1 MPRQPKPRGSSRP
14 PPDRAPRERSA
25 AGTKARILEAA
36 LREFAAR
43 GFAGARVDVIA
54 SHAKAN
60 KRMLYAYV
68 GNKDALWLATLESV
82 YAAKRQE
89 ERRLAIAS
97 LSPEE
102 AMRALIRFNFRYHRE
117 HPEFV
122 TLVNNENL
130 MGARKLERSKL
141 VPQLY
146 SPLLETLTDVLRRG
160 QKARVFRTGV
170 DPMQLYISIAA
181 LGYFYCSNIRTLS
194 VIFATS
200 LASPTGMR
208 RREAHVI
215 DVVMSY
221 LARSRRA
228 GP

>member
-1 MPRQPKPRGSSRP
+1 MPRQSRPRKPRK
-14 PPDRAPRERSA
+14 RSA

-36 LREFAAR
+36 LSEFATR

-54 SHAKAN
+54 SQAKSN

-89 ERRLAIAS
+89 ERQLAIGK

-102 AMRALIRFNFRYHRE
+102 AMRTLIRFNFRYHLD

-141 VPQLY
+141 VPELY
-146 SPLLETLTDVLRRG
+146 SPLLETLTGVLRRG
-160 QKARVFRTGV
+160 QKAQVFRTGI

-194 VIFATS
+194 VIFASS
-200 LASPTGMR
+200 LASPAGMKQ
-208 RREAHVI
+208 REKHVI

-221 LARSRRA
+221 LAK
-228 GP
+228 

>member
-1 MPRQPKPRGSSRP
+1 MSTPRKK
-14 PPDRAPRERSA
+14 APLKRSA
-25 AGTKARILEAA
+25 AATKARILEAA
-36 LREFAAR
+36 LSEFATR

-54 SHAKAN
+54 GEARAN

-89 ERRLAIAS
+89 ERQLATAT

-102 AMRALIRFNFRYHRE
+102 AMRALIRFNFRYHLE

-122 TLVNNENL
+122 ALVNNENL
-130 MGARKLERSKL
+130 MGARKLRRSKL

-146 SPLLETLTDVLRRG
+146 SPLLETLTEVLRRG
-160 QKARVFRTGV
+160 QKAKVFRSGV

-181 LGYFYCSNIRTLS
+181 LGYFYISNIRTLS
-194 VIFATS
+194 VIFAS
-200 LASPTGMR
+200 DLDSPAGMKQ
-208 RREAHVI
+208 REEHVI

-221 LARSRRA
+221 L
-228 GP
+228 GK

>member
-1 MPRQPKPRGSSRP
+1 MLRQSQPRKLRKARK
-14 PPDRAPRERSA
+14 RSA
-25 AGTKARILEAA
+25 EGTKARILEAA
-36 LREFAAR
+36 LSEFATR
-43 GFAGARVDVIA
+43 GFSGARVDVIA
-54 SHAKAN
+54 AQAKSN

-68 GNKDALWLATLESV
+68 GNKDALWLATLEAV

-89 ERRLAIAS
+89 ERQLAIGE

-102 AMRALIRFNFRYHRE
+102 AMRTLIRFNFRYHLD

-130 MGARKLERSKL
+130 MGARKLRKSKL

-146 SPLLETLTDVLRRG
+146 SPLLETLTEVLRRG
-160 QKARVFRTGV
+160 QKAKVFRTGV

-194 VIFATS
+194 VIFASS
-200 LASPTGMR
+200 LASPAGMK
-208 RREAHVI
+208 RREEHVI

-221 LARSRRA
+221 LEK
-228 GP
+228 

>member
-1 MPRQPKPRGSSRP
+1 MPPAPKSRKPRK
-14 PPDRAPRERSA
+14 RSA
-25 AGTKARILEAA
+25 EGTKARILEAA
-36 LREFAAR
+36 LSEFATR
-43 GFAGARVDVIA
+43 GFSGARVDVIA
-54 SHAKAN
+54 AQAKSN

-82 YAAKRQE
+82 YAAKRRE
-89 ERRLAIAS
+89 ERQLAIAE
-97 LSPEE
+97 LSPDE
-102 AMRALIRFNFRYHRE
+102 AMRTLIRFNFRYHLD

-130 MGARKLERSKL
+130 MGARKLRKSKL

-146 SPLLETLTDVLRRG
+146 SPLLETLTEVLRRG
-160 QKARVFRTGV
+160 QKAKVFRTGI

-194 VIFATS
+194 VIFASS
-200 LASPTGMR
+200 LATPAGMR
-208 RREAHVI
+208 EREGHVI

-221 LARSRRA
+221 LAK
-228 GP
+228 

>member
-1 MPRQPKPRGSSRP
+1 MPKHQTPSRARP
-14 PPDRAPRERSA
+14 FKAPQKRSA
-25 AGTKARILEAA
+25 AATKTRILDAA
-36 LREFAAR
+36 LREFATR

-54 SHAKAN
+54 GQARAN

-82 YAAKRQE
+82 YTAKRHE
-89 ERRLAIAS
+89 ERQLATAT

-102 AMRALIRFNFRYHRE
+102 AMRALIRFNFRYHLE

-122 TLVNNENL
+122 ALVNNENL
-130 MGARKLERSKL
+130 MGARKLRRSRL

-146 SPLLETLTDVLRRG
+146 SPLLETLTEVLRRG
-160 QKARVFRTGV
+160 QKAKVFRSGV

-181 LGYFYCSNIRTLS
+181 LGYFYISNIRTLS
-194 VIFATS
+194 VIFAS
-200 LASPTGMR
+200 DLASQTGMKQ
-208 RREAHVI
+208 REDHVI

-221 LARSRRA
+221 L
-228 GP
+228 GK

>member
-1 MPRQPKPRGSSRP
+1 MSRHPTPRRSARP
-14 PPDRAPRERSA
+14 TKAVPNKRSA
-25 AGTKARILEAA
+25 AATKARILDAA
-36 LREFAAR
+36 LSEFAAR

-54 SHAKAN
+54 GAARAN

-68 GNKDALWLATLESV
+68 GNKDALWLATLEAA

-89 ERRLAIAS
+89 ERQLATAT

-102 AMRALIRFNFRYHRE
+102 AMRALIRFNFRYHLE

-122 TLVNNENL
+122 ALVNNENL
-130 MGARKLERSKL
+130 MGARKLKRSKL

-146 SPLLETLTDVLRRG
+146 SPLLETLTEVLRRG
-160 QKARVFRTGV
+160 QKAKVFRSGV

-181 LGYFYCSNIRTLS
+181 LGYFYISNIRTLS
-194 VIFATS
+194 VIFAS
-200 LASPTGMR
+200 DLDSQAGMK
-208 RREAHVI
+208 RREEHVI

-221 LARSRRA
+221 L
-228 GP
+228 GK

>member
-1 MPRQPKPRGSSRP
+1 MPRHPTLRRP
-14 PPDRAPRERSA
+14 ARPVKTPQKRSA
-25 AGTKARILEAA
+25 AATKARILEAA
-36 LREFAAR
+36 LSEFATR

-54 SHAKAN
+54 GEARAN

-68 GNKDALWLATLESV
+68 GNKDALWLATLETV

-89 ERRLAIAS
+89 ERQLATAT

-102 AMRALIRFNFRYHRE
+102 AMRSLIRFNFRYHLE

-122 TLVNNENL
+122 ALVNNENL
-130 MGARKLERSKL
+130 MGARMLSRSKL

-160 QKARVFRTGV
+160 QKAKVFRSGV

-181 LGYFYCSNIRTLS
+181 LGYFYCSNIRSLS
-194 VIFATS
+194 VIFAS
-200 LASPTGMR
+200 DLGSQTGMKQ
-208 RREAHVI
+208 REEHVI
-215 DVVMSY
+215 DVVMRY
-221 LARSRRA
+221 L
-228 GP
+228 GK

>member
-1 MPRQPKPRGSSRP
+1 MLRQPRPRKSRK
-14 PPDRAPRERSA
+14 RSA

-36 LREFAAR
+36 LSEFATR

-54 SHAKAN
+54 AQAKSN

-68 GNKDALWLATLESV
+68 GNKDALWLATLEAV
-82 YAAKRQE
+82 YAAKRHE
-89 ERRLAIAS
+89 ERQLAIGE

-102 AMRALIRFNFRYHRE
+102 AMRTLIRFNFRYHLE

-130 MGARKLERSKL
+130 MGARRLRKSKL

-146 SPLLETLTDVLRRG
+146 SPLLETLTEVLRRG
-160 QKARVFRTGV
+160 QKAKVFRTGV

-194 VIFATS
+194 VIFAS
-200 LASPTGMR
+200 ELESPAGMK
-208 RREAHVI
+208 RREEHVI

-221 LARSRRA
+221 LAK
-228 GP
+228 

>member
-1 MPRQPKPRGSSRP
+1 MSRQPTRRRSARP
-14 PPDRAPRERSA
+14 AKTVKRSA
-25 AGTKARILEAA
+25 AATKARILDAA
-36 LREFAAR
+36 LSEFATR

-54 SHAKAN
+54 GQARAN

-68 GNKDALWLATLESV
+68 GNKDALWLATLEAV

-89 ERRLAIAS
+89 ERQLATDT

-102 AMRALIRFNFRYHRE
+102 AMRALIRFNFRYHLE

-122 TLVNNENL
+122 ALVNNENL
-130 MGARKLERSKL
+130 MGARKLKRSKL

-146 SPLLETLTDVLRRG
+146 SPLLETLTEVLRRG
-160 QKARVFRTGV
+160 QKAKVFRSGV

-181 LGYFYCSNIRTLS
+181 LGYFYISNIRTLS
-194 VIFATS
+194 VIFVS
-200 LASPTGMR
+200 DLGSQTGMKQ
-208 RREAHVI
+208 REDHVI

-221 LARSRRA
+221 LR
-228 GP
+228 

>member
-1 MPRQPKPRGSSRP
+1 MSRQRKKPVK
-14 PPDRAPRERSA
+14 RSA
-25 AGTKARILEAA
+25 AATKARILDAA
-36 LREFAAR
+36 LSEFATR

-54 SHAKAN
+54 GQARAN

-68 GNKDALWLATLESV
+68 GNKDALWLATLEAV
-82 YAAKRQE
+82 YAAKRQQ
-89 ERRLAIAS
+89 ERQLDLGK

-102 AMRALIRFNFRYHRE
+102 AMRTLIRFNFRYHLE

-122 TLVNNENL
+122 ALVINVNL
-130 MGARKLERSKL
+130 LGAHKLRRSKL

-146 SPLLETLTDVLRRG
+146 SPLLETLTEVLRRG
-160 QKARVFRTGV
+160 QKAKVFRGGV

-194 VIFATS
+194 VIFAS
-200 LASPTGMR
+200 ALDSQAGR
-208 RREAHVI
+208 KQREEHVV

-221 LARSRRA
+221 LGR
-228 GP
+228 

>member
-1 MPRQPKPRGSSRP
+1 MSTKP
-14 PPDRAPRERSA
+14 PPKRSA
-25 AGTKARILEAA
+25 SATKARILDAA

-54 SHAKAN
+54 RQARAN

-68 GNKDALWLATLESV
+68 GNKDALWLATLEAV
-82 YAAKRQE
+82 YGAKRRE
-89 ERRLAIAS
+89 ERALATDT

-102 AMRALIRFNFRYHRE
+102 AMRALIRFNFRYHLD

-130 MGARKLERSKL
+130 MGARKLKRSKL

-146 SPLLETLTDVLRRG
+146 SPLLETLTQVLRRG
-160 QKARVFRTGV
+160 QKAKVFRGGV

-194 VIFATS
+194 VIFAS
-200 LASPTGMR
+200 DLASRSGMQE
-208 RREAHVI
+208 REKHVI

-221 LARSRRA
+221 LRK
-228 GP
+228 

>member
-1 MPRQPKPRGSSRP
+1 MSSEPRK
-14 PPDRAPRERSA
+14 AAKRSA
-25 AGTKARILEAA
+25 AATKARILEAA
-36 LREFAAR
+36 LSEFATR

-54 SHAKAN
+54 GQARAN

-68 GNKDALWLATLESV
+68 GNKDALWLATLETV
-82 YAAKRQE
+82 YAAKRQQ
-89 ERRLAIAS
+89 ERQLDLGK

-102 AMRALIRFNFRYHRE
+102 AMRTLVRFNFRYHLE

-122 TLVNNENL
+122 ALVNNENL
-130 MGARKLERSKL
+130 MGASRLRRSKL

-146 SPLLETLTDVLRRG
+146 SPLLETLTEVLRRG
-160 QKARVFRTGV
+160 QQAQVFRGGI

-194 VIFATS
+194 VIFAS
-200 LASPTGMR
+200 ELGSRSGR
-208 RREAHVI
+208 KQREEHVV

-221 LARSRRA
+221 LTR
-228 GP
+228 

>member
-1 MPRQPKPRGSSRP
+1 MSRHP
-14 PPDRAPRERSA
+14 PPRKPARPSAKAVRHKRSA
-25 AGTKARILEAA
+25 ADTKARILDAA
-36 LREFAAR
+36 LREFATR

-54 SHAKAN
+54 GEARAN

-68 GNKDALWLATLESV
+68 GNKDALWLATLEAA

-89 ERRLAIAS
+89 ERRLATAT

-102 AMRALIRFNFRYHRE
+102 AMRALILFNFRYHLE

-122 TLVNNENL
+122 ALVNNENL
-130 MGARKLERSKL
+130 MGARKLKRSKL

-146 SPLLETLTDVLRRG
+146 SPLLETLTEVLRRG
-160 QKARVFRTGV
+160 QKAKVFRGGV

-194 VIFATS
+194 VIFAS
-200 LASPTGMR
+200 DLASPAGR
-208 RREAHVI
+208 KQRERHVI

-221 LARSRRA
+221 LGR
-228 GP
+228 

>member
-1 MPRQPKPRGSSRP
+1 MSPPPKRRRTAKPRR
-14 PPDRAPRERSA
+14 RSA

-36 LREFAAR
+36 LAEFATR

-54 SHAKAN
+54 AQAKSN

-68 GNKDALWLATLESV
+68 GNKDALWLATLEAV

-89 ERRLAIAS
+89 ERQLAIGE
-97 LSPEE
+97 LSPDE
-102 AMRALIRFNFRYHRE
+102 AMRTLIRFNFRYHLD

-130 MGARKLERSKL
+130 MGARRLKRSKL

-160 QKARVFRTGV
+160 QKAKVFRTGI

-194 VIFATS
+194 VIFAS
-200 LASPTGMR
+200 ELASPAGMR
-208 RREAHVI
+208 RREEHVV

-221 LARSRRA
+221 LAK
-228 GP
+228 

>member
-1 MPRQPKPRGSSRP
+1 MSTPRKK
-14 PPDRAPRERSA
+14 APLKRSA
-25 AGTKARILEAA
+25 AATKARILEAA

-54 SHAKAN
+54 GEARAN

-89 ERRLAIAS
+89 ERQLATDT

-102 AMRALIRFNFRYHRE
+102 AMRALIRFNFRYHLE

-122 TLVNNENL
+122 ALVNNENL
-130 MGARKLERSKL
+130 MGARKLRRSKL

-146 SPLLETLTDVLRRG
+146 SPLLETLTEVLRRG
-160 QKARVFRTGV
+160 QKAKVFRSGV

-181 LGYFYCSNIRTLS
+181 LGYFYISNIRTLS
-194 VIFATS
+194 VIFAS
-200 LASPTGMR
+200 DLASPAGMKQ
-208 RREAHVI
+208 REEHVI

-221 LARSRRA
+221 L
-228 GP
+228 GK

>member
-1 MPRQPKPRGSSRP
+1 MSRQRKKPAPPR
-14 PPDRAPRERSA
+14 RSA
-25 AGTKARILEAA
+25 AATKARILQAA

-54 SHAKAN
+54 AEARAN

-68 GNKDALWLATLESV
+68 GNKDALWLATLEAA

-89 ERRLAIAS
+89 ERQLATDT

-102 AMRALIRFNFRYHRE
+102 AMRALIRFNFRYHLE

-122 TLVNNENL
+122 ALVNNENL
-130 MGARKLERSKL
+130 MGARKLRRSKL

-146 SPLLETLTDVLRRG
+146 SPLLETLTEVLRRG
-160 QKARVFRTGV
+160 QKAKVFRSGV

-181 LGYFYCSNIRTLS
+181 LGYFYISNIRTLS
-194 VIFATS
+194 VIFAS
-200 LASPTGMR
+200 DLATPAGMK
-208 RREAHVI
+208 RREEHVI

-221 LARSRRA
+221 L
-228 GP
+228 GK